1 MRATSSV
8 IVGRDSETALLE
20 RALGAAGRS
29 SGRAVFLV
37 GEAGIG
43 KSRLAGRCAFDAY
56 AREVPVLRG
65 RATSTGLVVPYRPL
79 MEALSS
85 RFRAAGTP
93 EEPELEPFRPALSA
107 LVPEWRRHGPR
118 FPVSVVELAEA
129 LLRLLSV
136 LGREHGCVMVLED
149 LHDSDTETIAVV
161 EYVADNLADLPVLL
175 LGTLRPE
182 PGPALDVA
190 RAAAG
195 RQTAT
200 VLELGLLDDTQVHRM
215 AEACLDAAPG
225 EVPAE
230 AHRRIAR
237 RAGGNPYLV
246 EVLLADLVDS
256 GTLRRTDDGW
266 RCEDGPEGAV
276 PTGIVRSWAARLDRL
291 DPPVREL
298 LLTAATLG
306 STFQVPL
313 LQTVLG
319 YEERAL
325 FAHLRAATE
334 AGVIAP
340 DGAAPDRYAF
350 RHALTAEALT
360 AALLPAERAATARR
374 AADAL
379 EELGPAMSE
388 DARQLLATLHLA
400 AGDAAA
406 AGAHLAEAGRRM
418 LGQGAAGSA
427 AVLLERAHEL
437 IPDGRR
443 PEVAASLAAALA
455 EAGRLAEAFALA
467 AGLPPVPPGTP
478 AAAERADAHTRVAW
492 AAVMGE
498 HPEEAARR
506 VRAARALLGP
516 TPPPGQEAALAVVE
530 GHLVLLSGGPGEDG
544 AADAADAARRAAAVA
559 EEHGLPV
566 VACQAWQLLGLLSR
580 NQGFDEADACLER
593 MLEVSERH
601 QLAAWRTE
609 ALVRLGANAFLR
621 TGDAT
626 RLAAA
631 RTAAGELGALALTQT
646 VDGLLAMNAVLCGEW
661 EKARATVDR
670 SVDAAARVRN
680 LSAHRYLL
688 LADAT
693 LAAHQGRRRERDAA
707 LLRFRRAGGEDSLL
721 VPLQRGLCL
730 AVGALLEEDRRG
742 AREHLESAVAWER
755 ERPSL
760 YFLGGRWGLLP
771 LVRALDGTG
780 DIADHREALASHGAQ
795 LAWNR
800 LFLGMAD
807 AVHRGRGGDPAGAA
821 EAVRS
826 ALRAG
831 EVFPLARHLA
841 LRLVAEAAVADGWG
855 EPVTWLR
862 TAEEYFHAAGVQPV
876 ASACRAALRRA
887 GASAPQRRDGR
898 DRIPAPLR
906 TSGVTPREYE
916 VFVLLPDRPGNQQ
929 IARRLSISPRTVEKH
944 MASLLAKT
952 GRQDRTALCEFAAE
966 WASDTV
972 RR

>member
-8 IVGRDSETALLE
+8 IVGRDSESALL
-20 RALGAAGRS
+20 AKGLAAAGRS
-29 SGRAVFLV
+29 SGGAVFLV

-43 KSRLAGRCAFDAY
+43 KSRLAGQCAFDAY

-107 LVPEWRRHGPR
+107 LVPEWRRHGPE
-118 FPVSVVELAEA
+118 FPASVVELAEA

-136 LGREHGCVMVLED
+136 LGRERGCVMVLED

-182 PGPALDVA
+182 PGPALDVT

-200 VLELGLLDDTQVHRM
+200 VLELGPLDDTQVHRM
-215 AEACLDAAPG
+215 AEACLNAAPG

-256 GTLRRTDDGW
+256 GTLHRTDGGW
-266 RCEDGPEGAV
+266 RCEDGPDGGV
-276 PTGIVRSWAARLDRL
+276 PTGVVRSWAARLDRL

-298 LLTAATLG
+298 LLTSATLG

-334 AGVIAP
+334 AGIIAP

-388 DARQLLATLHLA
+388 DARQLLATLRLA

-427 AVLLERAHEL
+427 AVLLERAHGL
-437 IPDGRR
+437 TPDARR
-443 PEVAASLAAALA
+443 PEVAASLAVALA
-455 EAGRLAEAFALA
+455 EAGRLAEAFTLA

-478 AAAERADAHTRVAW
+478 AAAERADAHIRVAW

-498 HPEEAARR
+498 HPEEAGRR

-516 TPPPGQEAALAVVE
+516 APPPAQQAALAVVE
-530 GHLVLLSGGPGEDG
+530 GHLVLLPGGAGEEG
-544 AADAADAARRAAAVA
+544 TADAAEAARRAAAVA

-580 NQGFDEADACLER
+580 DQGFDEADACLER
-593 MLEVSERH
+593 MLAVSERH

-646 VDGLLAMNAVLCGEW
+646 VDGLIAMNAVLCGDW

-730 AVGALLEEDRRG
+730 AVGALLDEDRPG
-742 AREHLESAVAWER
+742 ALDHLEAAVAWER

-771 LVRALDGTG
+771 LLRALDGTG
-780 DIADHREALASHGAQ
+780 DTADHRAALASHGAQ
-795 LAWNR
+795 LAWNK

-807 AVHRGRGGDPAGAA
+807 AVHRGRGGDAAGAA

-826 ALRAG
+826 ALRTG

-862 TAEEYFHAAGVQPV
+862 TAEEFFHAAAVQPV

-916 VFVLLPDRPGNQQ
+916 VFVLLADRPGNQQ
-929 IARRLSISPRTVEKH
+929 IARHLSISPRTVEKH

-966 WASDTV
+966 CASAAV

>member
-8 IVGRDSETALLE
+8 IVGRDSESALLE
-20 RALGAAGRS
+20 RALGAAGHS
-29 SGRAVFLV
+29 SGKAVFLV

-93 EEPELEPFRPALSA
+93 EEPELDPFRPALSE

-136 LGREHGCVMVLED
+136 LGRERGCVMVLED

-200 VLELGLLDDTQVHRM
+200 LLELGPLDDTQVHRM

-256 GTLRRTDDGW
+256 GTLRRTETGW
-266 RCEDGPEGAV
+266 RCEDGPEGGV

-374 AADAL
+374 
-379 EELGPAMSE
+379 
-388 DARQLLATLHLA
+388 
-400 AGDAAA
+400 
-406 AGAHLAEAGRRM
+406 
-418 LGQGAAGSA
+418 
-427 AVLLERAHEL
+427 
-437 IPDGRR
+437 
-443 PEVAASLAAALA
+443 
-455 EAGRLAEAFALA
+455 
-467 AGLPPVPPGTP
+467 
-478 AAAERADAHTRVAW
+478 
-492 AAVMGE
+492 
-498 HPEEAARR
+498 
-506 VRAARALLGP
+506 
-516 TPPPGQEAALAVVE
+516 
-530 GHLVLLSGGPGEDG
+530 
-544 AADAADAARRAAAVA
+544 
-559 EEHGLPV
+559 
-566 VACQAWQLLGLLSR
+566 
-580 NQGFDEADACLER
+580 
-593 MLEVSERH
+593 
-601 QLAAWRTE
+601 
-609 ALVRLGANAFLR
+609 
-621 TGDAT
+621 
-626 RLAAA
+626 
-631 RTAAGELGALALTQT
+631 
-646 VDGLLAMNAVLCGEW
+646 
-661 EKARATVDR
+661 
-670 SVDAAARVRN
+670 
-680 LSAHRYLL
+680 
-688 LADAT
+688 
-693 LAAHQGRRRERDAA
+693 
-707 LLRFRRAGGEDSLL
+707 
-721 VPLQRGLCL
+721 
-730 AVGALLEEDRRG
+730 
-742 AREHLESAVAWER
+742 
-755 ERPSL
+755 
-760 YFLGGRWGLLP
+760 
-771 LVRALDGTG
+771 
-780 DIADHREALASHGAQ
+780 
-795 LAWNR
+795 
-800 LFLGMAD
+800 
-807 AVHRGRGGDPAGAA
+807 
-821 EAVRS
+821 
-826 ALRAG
+826 
-831 EVFPLARHLA
+831 
-841 LRLVAEAAVADGWG
+841 
-855 EPVTWLR
+855 
-862 TAEEYFHAAGVQPV
+862 
-876 ASACRAALRRA
+876 
-887 GASAPQRRDGR
+887 
-898 DRIPAPLR
+898 
-906 TSGVTPREYE
+906 
-916 VFVLLPDRPGNQQ
+916 
-929 IARRLSISPRTVEKH
+929 
-944 MASLLAKT
+944 
-952 GRQDRTALCEFAAE
+952 
-966 WASDTV
+966 
-972 RR
+972 